1 MPMIVASTITAV
13 FDFSKGWRGTLIRVL
28 RRREMNADPV
38 DSLSRL
44 QHAAELRVVGGEN
57 SERQQEERIWS

>member
-1 MPMIVASTITAV
+1 MGAV
-13 FDFSKGWRGTLIRVL
+13 QAMRGTLIRVL

-57 SERQQEERIWS
+57 SERQQEERICHDRSIPRTSG